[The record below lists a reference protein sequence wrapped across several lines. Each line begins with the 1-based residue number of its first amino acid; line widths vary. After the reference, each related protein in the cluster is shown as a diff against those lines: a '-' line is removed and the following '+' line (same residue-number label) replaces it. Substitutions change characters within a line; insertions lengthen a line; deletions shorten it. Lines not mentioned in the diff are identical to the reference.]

1 MAELKPL
8 DCPFCNHN
16 GALYVEQETE
26 EQWFVMCCDCGA
38 AGPYAQTK
46 EQAISAWNKRSK

>member
-8 DCPFCNHN
+8 NCPFCNRN

-46 EQAISAWNKRSK
+46 EQAIDAWNKRS